1 MTAAMD
7 TNRFKFSILR
17 FLWLDYPAYNTVLF
31 PVVLWA
37 VTAVLVI
44 LDYRAVWQ
52 GGKAG
57 SISSTTLAVF
67 YVAILLSLVCI
78 PLVLIR
84 LRLFWSI
91 YKGGFEIQGKIT
103 QTLFQRDKGQIFI
116 TYRHKEYEY
125 KARMVVHKTNLTQL
139 FKKDQKVML
148 VALPKDPKQVFIRDL
163 YLEAKK

>member
-1 MTAAMD
+1 MD
-7 TNRFKFSILR
+7 TNRYKFSILR
-17 FLWLDYPAYNTVLF
+17 FLWIDYPAYNTVLF

-37 VTAVLVI
+37 VTAGLVI

-57 SISSTTLAVF
+57 SLSSTTMAVF

-78 PLVLIR
+78 PMIIMR
-84 LRLFWSI
+84 LRLFWTI
-91 YKGGFEIQGKIT
+91 YKEGFEIQGKIT
-103 QTLFQRDKGQIFI
+103 GTLFQRDKSQIFI

-125 KARMVVHKTNLTQL
+125 KARIVVHKTSLTKRL
-139 FKKDQKVML
+139 GKDQKVML

-163 YLEAKK
+163 YIEAKK

>member
-1 MTAAMD
+1 MD
-7 TNRFKFSILR
+7 TNRYKFSLPR
-17 FLWLDYPAYNTVLF
+17 FLWIDYAAYNTILF

-37 VTAVLVI
+37 ITGFLAI
-44 LDYRAVWQ
+44 LNSRAVWQ
-52 GGKAG
+52 GAKAG
-57 SISSTTLAVF
+57 SISSSIQVVS

-91 YKGGFEIQGKIT
+91 YKGGFEIQGRIT

-125 KARMVVHKTNLTQL
+125 KARIVVHKTGLTQL
-139 FKKDQKVML
+139 LKKDQKVML

>member
-1 MTAAMD
+1 MQ
-7 TNRFKFSILR
+7 TNRYKFSLLR
-17 FLWLDYPAYNTVLF
+17 FLWIDYPAYNTILF

-37 VTAVLVI
+37 VTGLLVI

-57 SISSTTLAVF
+57 SLSSSTLAVF

-78 PLVLIR
+78 PLVLVR

-91 YKGGFEIQGKIT
+91 YKDGFEIQGKIT
-103 QTLFQRDKGQIFI
+103 RTLFQRDKGQIFI

-125 KARMVVHKTNLTQL
+125 KGRIVVHKTRFTQAME
-139 FKKDQKVML
+139 KDQKVML

-163 YLEAKK
+163 YLETKK

>member
-1 MTAAMD
+1 MTGAMD
-7 TNRFKFSILR
+7 TNRYKFSIPR
-17 FLWLDYPAYNTVLF
+17 FLWIDYPAYNTILF

-78 PLVLIR
+78 PMIMIR
-84 LRLFWSI
+84 LRLFWTI
-91 YKGGFEIQGKIT
+91 YKDGFEIQGQTT

-125 KARMVVHKTNLTQL
+125 KARIVVHKTSLTKRL
-139 FKKDQKVML
+139 EKDQKVIM